1 MQQDAQAIEFD
12 KYYNA
17 MKDLFLS
24 EGWDYLMKD
33 LTANA
38 NHINS
43 VESVKDNEELFHRK
57 GQLTILANLLNLENQ
72 LETLRQQQEEAEIPE
87 EA

>member
-1 MQQDAQAIEFD
+1 
-12 KYYNA
+12 

-24 EGWDYLMKD
+24 EGWDYLIKD

-43 VESVKDNEELFHRK
+43 VESVKDNDELFHRK

-72 LETLRQQQEEAEIPE
+72 LETLRQQQEEAETTE

>member
-1 MQQDAQAIEFD
+1 MTVDAQKVEFE

-24 EGWDYLMKD
+24 DGWSYLMKD

-38 NHINS
+38 HHINS
-43 VESVKDNEELFHRK
+43 VEIVKDKEDLFQRK
-57 GQLTILANLLNLENQ
+57 GQLLVLANLLNLENQ
-72 LETLRQQQEEAEIPE
+72 LEALRQQQ
-87 EA
+87 